1 VPWKKQQHRLAQLD
15 MRLASCRHNFLPKL
29 STGTNKVKIV
39 VRKDSFVVCEG
50 ETLMEKEEITDKLKS
65 VFQKVLEENDITITR
80 EMTAQDIEKWDSL
93 RHIQL
98 INEVERAYGITFKLR
113 EVLSMKNVGDLIDLI
128 HAKQRVPA

>member
-1 VPWKKQQHRLAQLD
+1 MK
-15 MRLASCRHNFLPKL
+15 
-29 STGTNKVKIV
+29 
-39 VRKDSFVVCEG
+39 
-50 ETLMEKEEITDKLKS
+50 KEEITGKLKS

-98 INEVERAYGITFKLR
+98 ISEVERAFGVKFKLR

-128 HAKQRVPA
+128 HAKQGVLA